1 MTTPIAP
8 VPTREPERGEL
19 PFPPGPVEE
28 LFRLV
33 VKAARAH
40 QLYLPNNPIYR
51 GAIDAVRAAFGG
63 VWHNTEEL
71 VVTFTE
77 RDIRWC
83 DYPVVEE
90 PTKSA
95 DSLPWL
101 FYKDGVREL
110 RLLKGLEDEE
120 LVKLLDIVQ
129 RARKSSADED
139 DLLTLLWEADF
150 VFLRYRYVDLA
161 LEPAAPL
168 ADGGE
173 PRTVEPGE
181 IRNAAESAVQ
191 ESRAGAIVNMAD
203 FDSTLYFLD
212 EKEIEYLQ
220 DEVRREYQHD
230 LRSNVISILFDI
242 FEQQTDKDVRNEVL
256 EHLETVMVYLL
267 AAAHFRGVAYLL
279 RESQSAGQRASALT
293 PDQRERLS
301 QLPVRLSAP
310 DALAQLLQALDEAL
324 ELPPQDD
331 LLELFEQLRPAALA
345 TIFAWIGRL
354 QSQRLKGLLEQAASR
369 LASAATAELVRLI
382 LSAEREV
389 AIEAIRRSGALK
401 TQAAVGPL
409 SKVMGLPDVELRQL
423 AVSALTE
430 IASPG
435 ALQAL
440 ERGAEDT
447 DREVRIATVRALAA
461 RSYRPVLAKL
471 DGIVKGKSIR
481 DADLTE
487 KMAVFEAF
495 GSLCGDAGIAH
506 LDALLNGKGFLGRR
520 DDAEIRACAAIALG
534 RIGSERAMDVLRKAS
549 TEKDVVVRNA
559 VNRALR
565 GATT

>member
-28 LFRLV
+28 LLRLV

-51 GAIDAVRAAFGG
+51 GAIDAVRTAFGA
-63 VWHNTEEL
+63 VWHHTEEL

-110 RLLKGLEDEE
+110 CILKGLEDEE

-191 ESRAGAIVNMAD
+191 ESRAAGIVNMAD

-242 FEQQTDKDVRNEVL
+242 FEQQTDRGVRNEVL

-279 RESQSAGQRASALT
+279 RESQSAAQRASELT
-293 PDQRERLS
+293 PEQRARLS

-331 LLELFEQLRPAALA
+331 LLDLFEQLRPAALA

-354 QSQRLKGLLEQAASR
+354 QSQRLKALLEQAASR

-382 LSAEREV
+382 LSTEREV

-401 TQAAVGPL
+401 AQAAVGPL

-423 AVSALTE
+423 AVHALTE

-471 DGIVKGKSIR
+471 DGIVKGKPIR

-495 GSLCGDAGIAH
+495 GSLCGDAGITH